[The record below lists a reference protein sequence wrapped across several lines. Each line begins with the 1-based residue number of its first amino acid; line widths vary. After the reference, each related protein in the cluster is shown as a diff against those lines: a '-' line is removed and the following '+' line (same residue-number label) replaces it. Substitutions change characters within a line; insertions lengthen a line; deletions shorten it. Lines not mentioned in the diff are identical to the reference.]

1 MNTPGRTEQARASS
15 GAAQPTQVRGYI
27 ITYPARMRDPHCICN
42 RDPTTVLCKMCGKLF
57 EGRAQQM
64 ECPIHPNIIH
74 LMDHA
79 LCPACHRNK
88 LQEAMKQKSPSTT
101 TSRRSSIT
109 S

>member
-1 MNTPGRTEQARASS
+1 MDVSSGTGQARA
-15 GAAQPTQVRGYI
+15 GAGAGQPTQVRGYL
-27 ITYPARMRDPHCICN
+27 ITYPAKFCICN
-42 RDPTTVLCKMCGKLF
+42 REPTTVLCKMCGKLF

-64 ECPIHPNIIH
+64 ECPVHPNIIH

-88 LQEAMKQKSPSTT
+88 LQEAMKQKSTS
-101 TSRRSSIT
+101 SRRGSVT